1 MQDLYI
7 DHDGLIARHDYAP
20 EILGGT
26 PAAHYLSG
34 YSEFDGIMFPIHRK
48 VLPRGAD
55 NHPDPHLDREPVLI
69 GMEFAGDYTLR

>member
-1 MQDLYI
+1 
-7 DHDGLIARHDYAP
+7 
-20 EILGGT
+20 
-26 PAAHYLSG
+26 
-34 YSEFDGIMFPIHRK
+34 MFPIHRK